1 MTGLLMENSIDQL
14 RLRNRELR
22 SKLNQRQ
29 LERAAV
35 AVCER
40 ICALVEYQQAQDIAV
55 YFAVNGEIGLTP
67 VIDRALSQGKKIYLP
82 NLDQK
87 TLRFSPY
94 DPAQKMRINR
104 FKLPEP
110 DVTDE
115 EMLDARELDLVLA
128 PLVVFDPNRNRIG
141 MGGGFYDRSFAFR
154 KEAGSHRP
162 QLIGVAHEMQ
172 KVTRLE
178 PEEWDVRLDMVVT
191 DQATYT

>member
-1 MTGLLMENSIDQL
+1 METSADQL

-22 SKLNQRQ
+22 SKLNREQ
-29 LERAAV
+29 LEEAAV

-40 ICALVEYQQAQDIAV
+40 ICALVEFQQAQKIAV

-67 VIDRALSQGKKIYLP
+67 LIDQALAQGKQIYLP

-94 DPAQKMRINR
+94 DHTQKMRINR

-110 DVTDE
+110 DVTDD
-115 EMLDARELDLVLA
+115 EMLEANELDLVLA
-128 PLVVFDPNRNRIG
+128 PLVVFDADRNRIG

-154 KEAGSHRP
+154 KEPGSHRP
-162 QLIGVAHEMQ
+162 QLIGVAHEWQ
-172 KVTRLE
+172 KVAQLV
-178 PEEWDVRLDMVVT
+178 PEDWDVRLDMVVT
-191 DQATYT
+191 DQATYS

>member
-1 MTGLLMENSIDQL
+1 METSTDQL
-14 RLRNRELR
+14 RQRNRELR
-22 SKLNQRQ
+22 SKLDREQ
-29 LERAAV
+29 LEEAAV

-40 ICALVEYQQAQDIAV
+40 ICALVEYQQAQKIAV

-67 VIDRALSQGKKIYLP
+67 LIDHALAQAKQIYLP

-110 DVTDE
+110 DVADN
-115 EMLDARELDLVLA
+115 EMLEPNELDLVLA
-128 PLVVFDPNRNRIG
+128 PLVVFDANRNRIG

-154 KEAGSHRP
+154 KDPGSHRP
-162 QLIGVAHEMQ
+162 QLIGVAHELQ
-172 KVTRLE
+172 KVVRLE
-178 PEEWDVRLDMVVT
+178 PEDWDVRLDMVVT
-191 DQATYT
+191 DQAAYT

>member
-1 MTGLLMENSIDQL
+1 METSTDQL
-14 RLRNRELR
+14 RLRNRDLR
-22 SKLNQRQ
+22 SKLDEKQ
-29 LERAAV
+29 LEQAAA

-40 ICALVEYQQAQDIAV
+40 ICALVEYQQAQKIAV

-94 DPAQKMRINR
+94 DHAQKMRINR

-110 DVTDE
+110 DVTDD

-162 QLIGVAHEMQ
+162 QLIGVAHELQ
-172 KVTRLE
+172 KVARLE
-178 PEEWDVRLDMVVT
+178 PEDWDVRLDVVVT

>member
-1 MTGLLMENSIDQL
+1 METSTNQL
-14 RLRNRELR
+14 RQRNRELR
-22 SKLNQRQ
+22 SKLDQKQ
-29 LERAAV
+29 LEQATA

-40 ICALVEYQQAQDIAV
+40 ICALVEYQQALKIAV

-67 VIDRALSQGKKIYLP
+67 MIDHALAQGKQIYLP

-94 DPAQKMRINR
+94 DHAQKMRINR

-110 DVTDE
+110 DVTDD
-115 EMLDARELDLVLA
+115 EMLEPNELDLVLA

-154 KEAGSHRP
+154 KEAGSRRP
-162 QLIGVAHEMQ
+162 QLIGVAHELQ
-172 KVTRLE
+172 KVARLE
-178 PEEWDVRLDMVVT
+178 PEDWDVRLDMVVT